1 MYFVAL
7 LCLGVC
13 GWLGLEDLRV
23 HRALALAQRQSDRLA
38 ATVRNQGNEVRQLQ
52 ALVKNL
58 SNAMHHNLAHKV
70 AVTDQLQLHH
80 LGREHAGIQRG
91 DGRNVMCAKFSSSP
105 CFWGARQYA
114 CMTVPGTLLRKQN
127 APMPLESCLGG
138 HFSWGTCG
146 QGKFL
151 CRSDMERN
159 ISGCREPQFGL
170 QMCAVSQPNKFI
182 FIHVPKAAGS
192 STLAFFRRALC
203 PSSAANSENFKQE
216 EVRVVEECNETALLM
231 MPCAKAVAKYPS
243 FFRFSFVRNPFARAI
258 SAFIMA
264 SRPEFMQD
272 SKSLTFE
279 EWAREPEQLNT
290 HLYAMHWM
298 PATNF
303 LYTESRCRV
312 ADFVGKQETMEA
324 DLRAVLKRIGNKE
337 ILEHLDAHGM
347 PHANRA
353 SQNGSEGAKILKSE
367 YCSIYK

>member
-1 MYFVAL
+1 M
-7 LCLGVC
+7 
-13 GWLGLEDLRV
+13 
-23 HRALALAQRQSDRLA
+23 
-38 ATVRNQGNEVRQLQ
+38 
-52 ALVKNL
+52 
-58 SNAMHHNLAHKV
+58 
-70 AVTDQLQLHH
+70 
-80 LGREHAGIQRG
+80 
-91 DGRNVMCAKFSSSP
+91 
-105 CFWGARQYA
+105 
-114 CMTVPGTLLRKQN
+114 
-127 APMPLESCLGG
+127 
-138 HFSWGTCG
+138 
-146 QGKFL
+146 
-151 CRSDMERN
+151 
-159 ISGCREPQFGL
+159 
-170 QMCAVSQPNKFI
+170 
-182 FIHVPKAAGS
+182 
-192 STLAFFRRALC
+192 
-203 PSSAANSENFKQE
+203 
-216 EVRVVEECNETALLM
+216 EECNETALVM